1 MLPNWPQGRIHLI
14 LDNLSAHKAE
24 PVASWAQAHSDRIL
38 FHWLPTNSSW
48 LNLIESY
55 FSTLAR
61 TALHNTDYKTPDDI
75 EQGLLRGIGYLN
87 EHPKPSKWKKV

>member
-61 TALHNTDYKTPDDI
+61 TALHNTDYKRFI
-75 EQGLLRGIGYLN
+75 R
-87 EHPKPSKWKKV
+87 